1 MDTTLPQSDILI
13 NDPLIDSVQRFL
25 MDTGNAHILSGRQC
39 RMARAALRWQ
49 VRETA
54 QKAGVGPGTV
64 VRVERESEN
73 PRPNPAS
80 LAALRLAFQRA
91 GVVFIGKDGVRLPF
105 EDDQDADDGG
115 H

>member
-1 MDTTLPQSDILI
+1 MDTTLPNDHTIF
-13 NDPLIDSVQRFL
+13 NDPLEDPIQRFL
-25 MDTGNAHILSGRQC
+25 METGDGHILSGLQA

-64 VRVERESEN
+64 VRIERESET

-80 LAALRLAFQRA
+80 LAALRLAFERA
-91 GVVFIGKDGVRLPF
+91 GVVFIGKDGVRVPA
-105 EDDQDADDGG
+105 EGDG
-115 H
+115 